1 MGQAG
6 FGARLMVRCEIT
18 ASFEAR
24 SASIPSYRRGL
35 HRRRRFGYFATGTKL
50 DFPQFSTVGSQSPP
64 VVLRSDRN
72 KPLSDH
78 HGDIQQIGRRYTG
91 RGSEIA
97 D

>member
-1 MGQAG
+1 VLKELA
-6 FGARLMVRCEIT
+6 
-18 ASFEAR
+18 
-24 SASIPSYRRGL
+24 
-35 HRRRRFGYFATGTKL
+35 KL

-64 VVLRSDRN
+64 VVLRSGRN

-78 HGDIQQIGRRYTG
+78 HRDIQQIGRRYTG